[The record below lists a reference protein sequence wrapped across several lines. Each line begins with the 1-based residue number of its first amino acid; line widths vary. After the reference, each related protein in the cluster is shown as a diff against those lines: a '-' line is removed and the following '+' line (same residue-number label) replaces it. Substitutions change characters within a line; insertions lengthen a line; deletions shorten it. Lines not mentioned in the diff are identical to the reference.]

1 MSLGKIVNAEATV
14 EPGEL
19 TMFVETLQLLGIEH
33 TVEPCYL
40 DEFKPEEYG
49 YKFLPPADGIAV
61 KVRNTIFVFSK
72 GAPFHLNTKQ
82 FGPCGTFVLTQDE
95 TGKIQFR
102 TRYENGEQKPEYGFE
117 ALDAQYGILPQVHS
131 FQEHIESIKQQQADI
146 EALETDYCDFNGK

>member
-1 MSLGKIVNAEATV
+1 MPLGKILNADATV

-19 TMFVETLQLLGIEH
+19 TMFVDTLQYLGIQH

-40 DEFKPEEYG
+40 DEFKPEAYG

-61 KVRNTIFVFSK
+61 KVCNTTFVFSK

-82 FGPCGTFVLTQDE
+82 FGPCGALVLTQDE
-95 TGKIQFR
+95 AGKIQFR

-117 ALDAQYGILPQVHS
+117 ALDQQYCITQEVQS
-131 FQEHIESIKQQQADI
+131 FQEHIESIKRQQAQ
-146 EALETDYCDFNGK
+146 LEELADGK